1 MGAED
6 KGGRRRAGADYLKQG
21 PATATGAED
30 VVIARLGDERGC
42 QVQKRDW
49 ADGAHAHHKR
59 FRREQLI
66 FGPRAGVNISRTNRV
81 PGWGLAI
88 KGGEAL
94 TELVVSLLSLFEYM

>member
-49 ADGAHAHHKR
+49 AD
-59 FRREQLI
+59 
-66 FGPRAGVNISRTNRV
+66 
-81 PGWGLAI
+81 
-88 KGGEAL
+88 AL
-94 TELVVSLLSLFEYM
+94 TRTTSVFGESI